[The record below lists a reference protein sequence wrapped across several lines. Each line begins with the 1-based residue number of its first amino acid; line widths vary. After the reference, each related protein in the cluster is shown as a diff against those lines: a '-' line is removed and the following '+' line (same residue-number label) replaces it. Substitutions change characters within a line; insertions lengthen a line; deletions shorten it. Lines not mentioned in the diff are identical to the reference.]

1 VIPPADQ
8 AVAALLAALNDG
20 DFHALH
26 GLADRLEDLGE
37 DGKAALVRSALDIP
51 ESDVVNFR
59 RVNVCTAEVAL
70 RTIRRRRCL
79 GVLLSFRRI
88 G

>member
-1 VIPPADQ
+1 VIPPSDQ
-8 AVAALLAALNDG
+8 VVAALLAALNDG
-20 DFHALH
+20 DFHALY

-37 DGKAALVRSALDIP
+37 DGVAAQVRSAVNVSD
-51 ESDVVNFR
+51 SDVVVFQNI
-59 RVNVCTAEVAL
+59 NTCSNQAAL

>member
-1 VIPPADQ
+1 VIPPSDQ
-8 AVAALLAALNDG
+8 VVAALLAALNDG
-20 DFHALH
+20 DFHALY
-26 GLADRLEDLGE
+26 GLADRL
-37 DGKAALVRSALDIP
+37 
-51 ESDVVNFR
+51 VVVFQNI
-59 RVNVCTAEVAL
+59 NTCSNQAAL